1 MRDRFYTDTQL
12 PVIKLKGLQKDKTY
26 RISGSG
32 VDICATGETLMKA
45 GLLLS
50 QNYQGAGMT
59 KDTLT
64 VADGG
69 TLLMTIKI
77 KE

>member
-1 MRDRFYTDTQL
+1 MRGRFYTDTQL

-45 GLLLS
+45 GLFVACDGEDKK
-50 QNYQGAGMT
+50 YF
-59 KDTLT
+59 KT
-64 VADGG
+64 VSAYSFFVLG
-69 TLLMTIKI
+69 
-77 KE
+77 